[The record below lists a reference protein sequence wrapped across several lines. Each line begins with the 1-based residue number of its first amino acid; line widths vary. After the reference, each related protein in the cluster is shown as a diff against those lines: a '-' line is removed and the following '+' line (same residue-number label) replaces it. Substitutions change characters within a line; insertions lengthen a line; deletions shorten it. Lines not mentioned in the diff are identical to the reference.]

1 MIWEFL
7 MLVAPITLILILL
20 FTFFVWIYK
29 EEKRREFLRRQREE
43 EWKREIQILR
53 DDIKNFCE
61 QSKGI
66 V

>member
-1 MIWEFL
+1 MFWEIL
-7 MLVAPITLILILL
+7 MLIVPAALIHILL